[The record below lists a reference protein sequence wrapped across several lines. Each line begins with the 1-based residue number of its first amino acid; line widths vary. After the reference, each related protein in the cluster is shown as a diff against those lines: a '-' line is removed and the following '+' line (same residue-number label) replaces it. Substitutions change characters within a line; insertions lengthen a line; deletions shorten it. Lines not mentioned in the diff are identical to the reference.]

1 MQCRLVGP
9 HPCLEHPVPPPHSN
23 LTPPPPTPSPRRRHT
38 LIPPHWPP
46 NPSTHLASLTERE
59 PDPHRRTHKPETGA
73 DERKRL
79 GRAPLV
85 AEAAVGNAAP
95 VESRAL
101 AAGAVEDIDEEAEGG
116 EPGEGEEDVEGPVED
131 AAREWEEPVGEG
143 GWLVG
148 GGAEAGGLVGMK
160 GEGEVGLSEDAC
172 EDRDAGD
179 DFGVDEAFLGP
190 GGGAGVVEIGA
201 DCACD
206 YLEGDQYEQII
217 VCIRPGDP
225 GGCLTHWSCRAL
237 LQGGKLEQTANE
249 KDMVRSA
256 NSLLHR

>member
-1 MQCRLVGP
+1 MPSRSSSSLP
-9 HPCLEHPVPPPHSN
+9 RPSAIIPNETPHSN

-46 NPSTHLASLTERE
+46 NRSTHLASLTERE
-59 PDPHRRTHKPETGA
+59 PDPHRRTHKPKTGA

-116 EPGEGEEDVEGPVED
+116 EPGKGEEDVEGPVED

-143 GWLVG
+143 GLLFGVG
-148 GGAEAGGLVGMK
+148 RK
-160 GEGEVGLSEDAC
+160 GEGEVGLPEDAC

-201 DCACD
+201 DYACD

-237 LQGGKLEQTANE
+237 LQGGKLELTANE
-249 KDMVRSA
+249 KDMVSSA